1 MICLGIESTAH
12 TFGIGIIND
21 KGKIYANEKDMYQAP
36 KGSGIIPIDSAN
48 HHKKVAH
55 EVLKKALSKAKMS
68 LDDIDLVAVAIGP
81 GLPPCLS
88 EGLKFAKNL
97 TAELNKP
104 IIGVNHCIGHIEIGR
119 LLGKMKDPLN
129 VYVSGGNT
137 QIVGYENK
145 KYRVY
150 GETLDIGIGNALDKF
165 ARGLGLQMP
174 GGPKVE
180 ALALKGKKYYELPY
194 TVKGMDLTF
203 SGIVTAALKTKA
215 SKENICYSFQE
226 TVYSMLTEVTERALA
241 HTEKK
246 EVMLSGGVAQ
256 SKRLQ
261 KMIETMCKEH
271 NADFFFLIASVCGD
285 NGLMIAWAGIKA
297 LDKKRVELDIK
308 PRWRT
313 DEVEW

>member
-1 MICLGIESTAH
+1 MICLGIETTAH
-12 TFGIGIIND
+12 TFGVGIID
-21 KGKIYANEKDMYQAP
+21 DSGRFYANERDIYKAP
-36 KGSGIIPIDSAN
+36 EGYGIIPAESAK
-48 HHKKVAH
+48 HHTKVAP
-55 EVLKKALSKAKMS
+55 EVLQKALEKAGVKMQEV
-68 LDDIDLVAVAIGP
+68 DLVAVSTGP

-88 EGLKFAKNL
+88 AGLRFAKTL
-97 TAELNKP
+97 GKP
-104 IIGVNHCIGHIEIGR
+104 LISVNHCVAHIEIGR
-119 LLGKMKDPLN
+119 LLGKMEDPLN

-137 QIVGYENK
+137 QIAGYENGR
-145 KYRVY
+145 YRVY
-150 GETLDIGIGNALDKF
+150 GETLDIGIGNAIDKF
-165 ARGLGLQMP
+165 ARGIGLEMP

-180 ALALKGKKYYELPY
+180 ALALNGKKYVELPY

-203 SGIVTAALKTKA
+203 SGIVTSALKQNA
-215 SKENICYSFQE
+215 LKEDLCYSFQE

-261 KMIETMCKEH
+261 KMMKEMAETH
-271 NADFFFLIASVCGD
+271 GADFFVPEASVCGD
-285 NGLMIAWAGIKA
+285 NGLMIAWTGVLAQ
-297 LDKKRVELDIK
+297 KKPKTSLDIR